1 MATVESPGG
10 ALSSG
15 AFRIAVAALAV
26 FVIAASAI
34 VFVLFRQSEVA
45 LQTEVLASLTSD
57 GAAIERAFDTGGN
70 AAVRQVLSARAA
82 GDSNRLYLIISPSGE
97 KVAGNID
104 DVPSEIT
111 NKPSGGVFTYRRS
124 GTDPSSARQAVAL
137 VVTLSDGARVLVGRD
152 IEAEQAMLV
161 RLRLLALFGMGV
173 LAAAGLIGGYVLSR
187 AFMGRLESVN
197 RTARSIMAGDLSRR
211 VPVSGQGDEI
221 DAVALNLNLML
232 DRIAQLMNGLRE
244 VSDNIAH
251 DLKTPLNRLRNRA
264 EAALRDNGNAETYR
278 AGLEHTIEEADELIK
293 TFNAL
298 LLIARLEAGA
308 LEGNVEQVDLDQ
320 LVGDVAE
327 LYEPVA
333 EEAGLTLSFSGTGGV
348 LIEVNRH
355 LVGQAVANL
364 IDNAIKYG
372 RASPSASE
380 TGSVRRSATHVAVGV
395 RRVGSGAEVSVADD
409 GAGIGAEDR
418 ARVLKRFVR
427 LEQSRSRPGTGL
439 GLSLVAAVARLH
451 GGTVRLEDNDPGL
464 RVVLSLPAQSAQAG

>member
-1 MATVESPGG
+1 
-10 ALSSG
+10 
-15 AFRIAVAALAV
+15 
-26 FVIAASAI
+26 
-34 VFVLFRQSEVA
+34 
-45 LQTEVLASLTSD
+45 
-57 GAAIERAFDTGGN
+57 
-70 AAVRQVLSARAA
+70 
-82 GDSNRLYLIISPSGE
+82 
-97 KVAGNID
+97 
-104 DVPSEIT
+104 
-111 NKPSGGVFTYRRS
+111 
-124 GTDPSSARQAVAL
+124 
-137 VVTLSDGARVLVGRD
+137 
-152 IEAEQAMLV
+152 MLV
-161 RLRLLALFGMGV
+161 RLRLLALIGMGV

-187 AFMGRLESVN
+187 AVIGRLESVN

-464 RVVLSLPAQSAQAG
+464 RVVLSLPAQSTQAG